1 MLKLRQYAIGNGIRP
16 GQIDFG
22 WLGGQMDIELL
33 VANSGPD
40 RFATGDEVRAALSL
54 LPDFVMNNIKDSFW
68 EVPSDCGG
76 YQLIEIN
83 EEGEELTLYEKLNSL
98 AN

>member
-1 MLKLRQYAIGNGIRP
+1 MHKSNSVGEE
-16 GQIDFG
+16 
-22 WLGGQMDIELL
+22 GQMESEL
-33 VANSGPD
+33 VVGNSGPD
-40 RFATGDEVRAALSL
+40 RFATYDEVRAALSL
-54 LPDFVMNNIKDSFW
+54 LPGFIMDNIKDSFW

-76 YQLIEIN
+76 YQLVEIN